1 MAKYEIMLM
10 VSGQL
15 NQNQAQAVND
25 ELKAVFGKT
34 EITEEY
40 LGQKTLEYP
49 IKKEVTAHYFNLFLT
64 SDGKS
69 VHEYKRLASIR
80 TDVLRIL
87 ILNTEKEFGYRAS
100 QNAKKVALAKQKQA
114 RYNDIM
120 KQVQENGYFQIK
132 GSKRNSRVEKAGAK
146 EVWMLREKFGED
158 LPEQKIS
165 VLRKVNL
172 TRKPTPNKSSE
183 NKQKVEKQA

>member
-15 NQNQAQAVND
+15 NQNQAQSVND

-69 VHEYKRLASIR
+69 VHEYKRLAGIR
-80 TDVLRIL
+80 NDVLRTL

-100 QNAKKVALAKQKQA
+100 QNAKKVALSKQKQA

-132 GSKRNSRVEKAGAK
+132 GSKRNSKVEKAGAR
-146 EVWMLREKFGED
+146 EVWILREKFGED
-158 LPEQKIS
+158 LPEQKIP

-172 TRKPTPNKSSE
+172 TRKPASNKQPE

>member
-10 VSGQL
+10 VSGKL
-15 NQNQAQAVND
+15 NQNQAQSVND

-69 VHEYKRLASIR
+69 VHEYKRLAGIR
-80 TDVLRIL
+80 TDVLRTL

-146 EVWMLREKFGED
+146 EVWILREKFGED
-158 LPEQKIS
+158 LPEQKIP

-172 TRKPTPNKSSE
+172 SRKPAPNKSSE